1 MPKSVVVA
9 VMPSALFF
17 TTILIN
23 KNKTMN
29 KYLFK
34 KIEQAHSAY
43 FENLIFIANEVCR
56 EKQSESFEEF
66 TELESAE
73 IAKVLGW
80 NDKPETYKLIEE
92 EIEDKSLAGL
102 LLRYDMTGFLAEC
115 RMPEHSD
122 FRFDKE
128 GDFSSCSIYN
138 GICTVFWIYAE
149 SIGELVEKLEEKS
162 EEFFLEAMEKSKVS
176 SSVDSD
182 QAEA

>member
-1 MPKSVVVA
+1 
-9 VMPSALFF
+9 
-17 TTILIN
+17 
-23 KNKTMN
+23 MN

-43 FENLIFIANEVCR
+43 FENLTFIANEVCR
-56 EKQSESFEEF
+56 ERQSESFEEF
-66 TELESAE
+66 TELEPAE

-80 NDKPETYKLIEE
+80 KNKPETYKLIEE

-128 GDFSSCSIYN
+128 GNFSSCSVHN
-138 GICTVFWIYAE
+138 GICKVFWIYAE
-149 SIGELVEKLEEKS
+149 SIGELVEKLEEKAD
-162 EEFFLEAMEKSKVS
+162 EFFLEAVEKSKLS
-176 SSVDSD
+176 TS
-182 QAEA
+182 QADA